1 MVRYPKSWL
10 IFMIIFQVFVSI
22 AGGTGA
28 AYYYYNY
35 HKRICPG
42 IEVSGIPLG
51 GLDVIEAKEKLQNGL
66 PRPSRIILRWGESD
80 YPLVL
85 DGNVCEFLLDEVLQ
99 DAVSMLNIG
108 RGWSFFNI
116 IRWVP
121 ASQSLEVPLTIS
133 SSYLREKLDALR
145 EDVDREPE
153 NARLVIE
160 NGIPLCLEEK
170 TGAVINSWQSRKAV
184 EKYLRRGELEGIP
197 LQVDV
202 ILPQI
207 TRNDLPDFSQC
218 LAAYG
223 TPLDPE
229 EENRNHNI
237 KLAAAAIEGLILEPG
252 EIFSFYKNVGPVTK
266 DRGFL
271 EAKVIQ
277 NRKLVP
283 GIGGGICQ
291 LATTLYQVALRA
303 ELEIIERSRHSRPV
317 YYVPLGQDAAVASG
331 LLDLKIRNNR
341 DFPIIFVGQTNG
353 TLRFSVYGAEKD
365 LCRNVEIVS
374 EGVEVLQPQL
384 LELPDPNLPKGVR
397 QQVQKEEEGYKVKVY
412 RLIYEDGVEIDRELI
427 STDVYQPVNQIV
439 RIGMMGVPEGKK

>member
-1 MVRYPKSWL
+1 M
-10 IFMIIFQVFVSI
+10 
-22 AGGTGA
+22 
-28 AYYYYNY
+28 
-35 HKRICPG
+35 
-42 IEVSGIPLG
+42 
-51 GLDVIEAKEKLQNGL
+51 
-66 PRPSRIILRWGESD
+66 
-80 YPLVL
+80 
-85 DGNVCEFLLDEVLQ
+85 
-99 DAVSMLNIG
+99 
-108 RGWSFFNI
+108 
-116 IRWVP
+116 
-121 ASQSLEVPLTIS
+121 PLTIS
-133 SSYLREKLDALR
+133 PSYLREKLDALR

-170 TGAVINSWQSRKAV
+170 TGAAINFRQSRKTV
-184 EKYLRRGELEGIP
+184 EEYLRRGELEGIP

-202 ILPQI
+202 ILPRI

-218 LAAYG
+218 LGSYE

-229 EENRNHNI
+229 EYNRNHNI
-237 KLAAAAIEGLILEPG
+237 KLAAAAVEGLILEPG
-252 EIFSFYKNVGPVTK
+252 EVFSFNKSVGPITK
-266 DRGFL
+266 DSGFL
-271 EAKVIQ
+271 EAMVIQ
-277 NRKLVP
+277 NRKFVP

-303 ELEIIERSRHSRPV
+303 ELEIVERASHSRPV

-365 LCRNVEIVS
+365 PCRNVEIVS

-397 QQVQKEEEGYKVKVY
+397 QQVQKEEEGYRVKVY
-412 RLIYEDGVEIDRELI
+412 RLIYEDGVEVDRELI

-439 RIGMMGVPEGKK
+439 RIGMMMGVTENKK